1 VSQVDSWN
9 MVAVALATGVWVAM
23 SRRCDV
29 MGFGGP
35 DTNKLEMTTHK
46 GGTVAVLGILVKVSL
61 L

>member
-1 VSQVDSWN
+1 